1 MTVTN
6 ALLDIVGYFDTW
18 PALCSGLNFAE
29 GQGTGKSKT
38 SAMITLSGPPDD
50 FPFS

>member
-1 MTVTN
+1 MKFSKTFGLMTVTN

-29 GQGTGKSKT
+29 G
-38 SAMITLSGPPDD
+38 
-50 FPFS
+50 